1 VRQCLIRLFRG
12 QTDHWSGRAVLRE
25 VVRWLSIDREE
36 LRPQLEQLRRWFE
49 ARGGRLDELF
59 ETDAPSPNGGRA
71 NGAVPD
77 TRPSAAA
84 PRRAGKPPA
93 WLKASAVATLVAAIL
108 TAGAWLGQTWARQAP
123 EQPPIQAP
131 AAPPVTRTVTRN
143 VVPETCLTAL
153 RQGDAT
159 VRLLRGNVRDRR
171 LDQAVKAY
179 QKSRED
185 CRKQAA
191 RH

>member
-1 VRQCLIRLFRG
+1 MRQCLIRLFRG
-12 QTDHWSGRAVLRE
+12 QTDHRSGRAVPRE

-59 ETDAPSPNGGRA
+59 ETDALAPNGGRA
-71 NGAVPD
+71 DGVVPD
-77 TRPSAAA
+77 TR
-84 PRRAGKPPA
+84 RHAGKPPA
-93 WLKASAVATLVAAIL
+93 WLKASAVATLAAAIL
-108 TAGAWLGQTWARQAP
+108 TAGAWIGQTWVRQAP
-123 EQPPIQAP
+123 EQPPIQAR

-153 RQGDAT
+153 GQGDAT

-191 RH
+191 RD